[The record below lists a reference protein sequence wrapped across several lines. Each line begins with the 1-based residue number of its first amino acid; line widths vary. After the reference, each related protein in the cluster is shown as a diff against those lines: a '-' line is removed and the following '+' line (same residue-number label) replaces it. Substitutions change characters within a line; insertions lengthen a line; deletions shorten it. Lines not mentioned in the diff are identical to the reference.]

1 MTTNQSPPNQ
11 AGDTAGNPPA
21 TVASLFA
28 TRAQRFPERVFLS
41 VLRGNEVEAITYD
54 TAARRVA
61 GMVRWLHAA
70 GFQAGDRVVCYLD
83 EHEPLVWFLLAC
95 AMSGV
100 IPVPLPPAYRPESM
114 RGLAEG
120 CAAKAVFTLP
130 SLVDVARHAER
141 PVLVLASDDEPESA
155 GTLAIR
161 ALAVPEPVAW
171 LQTLAAQI
179 DPTALL
185 LIQPTSGS
193 TGVPKLVRM
202 TNLHYPW
209 GARVLAD
216 TWTAERDGAEAA
228 ILVTGT
234 MTHGAGQ
241 FSLVLALYLGGRV
254 CIPPDVDTA
263 VRLDH
268 AERLE
273 PSVMVVVPRQ
283 LRSLMDQFDTRY
295 GDRAETIPLCGP
307 RLRRIYTGGAVIDGS
322 MVQRLEARGVEVL
335 EVYGATEMCFVAFTR
350 PGRRRAGHVGEVL
363 PGVDIKVAPDLELL
377 VRTPALTPGYLGDE
391 ALNRAAFDE
400 GGYYRSG
407 DLGLVE
413 DGYLRLLG
421 RKRDVLH
428 SSEGSYVY
436 PVVIETKLED
446 LPWVDQVVLLGD
458 GKPFVIALIVLRD
471 PPQSAEARGW
481 LDPAHHDDEYQRARR
496 SLDVLNKELDTF
508 ACIRGFHLF
517 AERFPE
523 AVYKKLAVGKVA
535 RHRSNAIEAYESW
548 IDRLYKQGPMLS
560 VPPSA

>member
-1 MTTNQSPPNQ
+1 MTTNQSFPSQ
-11 AGDTAGNPPA
+11 VKDAAGGPTA

-28 TRAQRFPERVFLS
+28 SRAQRFPERVFLS
-41 VLRGNEVEAITYD
+41 MIRGDAVEEITYD

-61 GMVRWLHAA
+61 GMVRCLHEA

-95 AMSGV
+95 AMSGI
-100 IPVPLPPAYRPESM
+100 IPAPLPPAYRPESM
-114 RGLAEG
+114 RALAEG
-120 CAAKAVFTLP
+120 CGAKAVFTLP
-130 SLVDVARHAER
+130 SLVDVARQAER
-141 PVLVLASDDEPESA
+141 PVLVLVSGDQPAPA
-155 GTLAIR
+155 GTLAVR
-161 ALAVPEPVAW
+161 PLEVPEPIAW
-171 LQTLAAQI
+171 LQTLAARI
-179 DPTALL
+179 DPNALM

-216 TWTAERDGAEAA
+216 TWTAERDGADAA

-241 FSLVLALYLGGRV
+241 FSLVLALHLGGRV
-254 CIPPDVDTA
+254 CIPPDLDTA

-283 LRSLMDQFDTRY
+283 LRSLMQQFDERY
-295 GDRAETIPLCGP
+295 GDRAEATPFCGS
-307 RLRRIYTGGAVIDGS
+307 RLRRLYTGGAVIDDS
-322 MVQRLEARGVEVL
+322 LVQRLEARGVEVL

-350 PGRRRAGHVGEVL
+350 PGRRRPGYVGEVL
-363 PGVDIKVAPDLELL
+363 PGVDVKIAPDLELL
-377 VRTPALTPGYLGDE
+377 VRSPALTPGYLGDE
-391 ALNRAAFDE
+391 SLDRAAFDE
-400 GGYYRSG
+400 EGYYRSG

-436 PVVIETKLED
+436 PVVIETKLEG

-458 GKPFVIALIVLRD
+458 GKPFVIALIVVRD
-471 PPQSAEARGW
+471 PPQSVEARGW
-481 LDPAHHDDEYQRARR
+481 LDPAHHEHAYQRARQ
-496 SLDVLNKELDTF
+496 SLDAINRELDTF
-508 ACIRGFHLF
+508 ACIRGFQLF
-517 AERFPE
+517 AEPFPE
-523 AVYKKLAVGKVA
+523 AVYKKLSMGKVA
-535 RHRSNAIEAYESW
+535 RHRGNASEAYEPW
-548 IDRLYKQGPMLS
+548 IDRLYENGPVLE
-560 VPPSA
+560 VPPAA